1 MLNLLQNLGDILP
14 HAAKDYADKT
24 ALIFQE
30 KTFTFRQLDDLT
42 NRLAHSLRK
51 MGINPGDRVSIYSN
65 NSWQWIVSYYAI
77 AKLGGVI
84 NPINVMLKPEEVCYV
99 VQDCGAKAI
108 ILSPDKA
115 GPTREA
121 TYGVPGLEYIISYED
136 AGGSILSFHDVLN
149 NGSSEPMRSNAG
161 PEDISTIGYT
171 SGTTGHPKG
180 ASLSHRAVLVNS
192 CMTANMHMKT
202 SQDRVVTALPC
213 AHVYGNVVMH
223 GELALGGTL
232 ILLPRF
238 SELDALEAIQK
249 YKATM
254 FEGVPT
260 MYMYLL
266 SYPDLDKFDL
276 SSLTRCTV
284 GGQTMSV
291 DKMVEVEK
299 RFGCPLLEL
308 WGMTELAGLGTTH
321 PYYGKNKLGSIGVP
335 LPYTEAKIVDSE
347 DATKTLKAG
356 EIGELMFRGPI
367 VMEAYWGN
375 EEATREA
382 IEEDGWLHT
391 GDVCYMDEEG
401 YIFVVDRKKDMIITA
416 GYNIYPA
423 EIERV
428 VLKLEKVAMC
438 AVGKEP
444 DEIRGEL
451 AKAFVVLKPGETATE
466 EEILSLC
473 RDHLANYKVPRGVYF
488 VDDVPKTS
496 TGKIMR
502 RKLADLLKPAQHA
515 RLS

>member
-1 MLNLLQNLGDILP
+1 MLNQLQNLGDIP
-14 HAAKDYADKT
+14 PYAAERYGHKT
-24 ALIFQE
+24 ALIFQD
-30 KTFTFRQLDDLT
+30 KAFTFRDLENLT
-42 NRLAHSLRK
+42 NRLAQSLRK
-51 MGINPGDRVSIYSN
+51 LGINPGERVSIYSN
-65 NSWQWIVSYYAI
+65 NSWEWVVSYYAI

-84 NPINVMLKPEEVCYV
+84 NPINVMLKPEEVCFV

-108 ILSPDKA
+108 ILSADKA

-121 TYGVPGLEYIISYED
+121 TKGVPGLEHIISYEN
-136 AGGSILSFHDVLN
+136 AGEGILFFQDLLDKGSP
-149 NGSSEPMRSNAG
+149 EPMRSSAG
-161 PEDISTIGYT
+161 HGDISTIGYT

-180 ASLSHRAVLVNS
+180 ASLTHRAVLVNA

-238 SELDALEAIQK
+238 SELDALQAIQK
-249 YKATM
+249 YRATM

-266 SYPDLDKFDL
+266 SYPDLHKFDL

-335 LPYTEAKIVDSE
+335 LPYTEAKIVDAE
-347 DATKTLKAG
+347 DAAKTLKAG

-367 VMEAYWGN
+367 VMEEYWGN
-375 EEATREA
+375 EEATRET

-391 GDVCYMDEEG
+391 GDICYMDEDG

-423 EIERV
+423 ELERV
-428 VLKLEKVAMC
+428 ILKLEKVAIC

-444 DEIRGEL
+444 DELKGEL
-451 AKAFVVLKPGETATE
+451 AKAFVVLKPGERATE
-466 EEILSLC
+466 DEILSFC
-473 RDHLANYKVPRGVYF
+473 REHLANYKVPRGVYF

-502 RKLADLLKPAQHA
+502 RKLADLVKPA
-515 RLS
+515 

>member
-1 MLNLLQNLGDILP
+1 MLNQLQNLGDIP
-14 HAAKDYADKT
+14 PYAAERYGDKT
-24 ALIFQE
+24 ALIFQG
-30 KTFTFRQLDDLT
+30 KAFTFRDLDNLS
-42 NRLAHSLRK
+42 NRLAQSLRR

-65 NSWQWIVSYYAI
+65 NSWEWVVSYYAI
-77 AKLGGVI
+77 SKLGGVI
-84 NPINVMLKPEEVCYV
+84 NPINVMLKPEEVRYV

-108 ILSPDKA
+108 ILSADKA

-121 TYGVPGLEYIISYED
+121 TKDVPGLEHIISYED
-136 AGGSILSFHDVLN
+136 AGESILLFQDLLDK
-149 NGSSEPMRSNAG
+149 GSPEPMRSSAG
-161 PEDISTIGYT
+161 HGDISTIGYT

-180 ASLSHRAVLVNS
+180 AALTHRAVLVNA

-238 SELDALEAIQK
+238 TELDALEAIQK
-249 YKATM
+249 YRATM

-266 SYPDLDKFDL
+266 SYPDLHKFDL

-335 LPYTEAKIVDSE
+335 LPYTEAKIVDAD
-347 DATKTLKAG
+347 DATKTLKPG

-367 VMEAYWGN
+367 VMESYWGN
-375 EEATREA
+375 EQGTRET

-391 GDVCYMDEEG
+391 GDVCYMDEDG
-401 YIFVVDRKKDMIITA
+401 YVFVVDRKKDMIITA

-428 VLKLEKVAMC
+428 VLKLEKVAIC

-444 DEIRGEL
+444 DELKGEL
-451 AKAFVVLKPGETATE
+451 AKAFVVLKPGERATE
-466 EEILSLC
+466 DEILSFC
-473 RDHLANYKVPRGVYF
+473 REHLANYKVPRGVYF

-502 RKLADLLKPAQHA
+502 RKLAELVKPA
-515 RLS
+515 

>member
-1 MLNLLQNLGDILP
+1 MLNELRNLGDILP
-14 HAAKDYADKT
+14 HAAKRYGDKT

-30 KTFTFRQLDDLT
+30 KSFTFRDLDNLS
-42 NRLAHSLRK
+42 NRLAQSLRR
-51 MGINPGDRVSIYSN
+51 MGIIPGDRVSIYSN
-65 NSWQWIVSYYAI
+65 NSWEWVVSYYAI

-99 VQDCGAKAI
+99 VNDCGARAI

-115 GPTREA
+115 LPTREA
-121 TYGVPGLEYIISYED
+121 THGASGLEYIISYED
-136 AGGSILSFHDVLN
+136 AGDGILSFQDVLN
-149 NGSSEPMRSNAG
+149 KGSSEPMSSNAG
-161 PEDISTIGYT
+161 QEDVSTIGYT

-180 ASLSHRAVLVNS
+180 ATLTHRAVLVNAF
-192 CMTANMHMKT
+192 MTANMHMKT
-202 SQDRVVTALPC
+202 SLDRVVTALPC

-238 SELDALEAIQK
+238 SELEALDAIQK
-249 YKATM
+249 HQATM

-260 MYMYLL
+260 MYLYLL

-291 DKMVEVEK
+291 DKMAEVEK

-308 WGMTELAGLGTTH
+308 WGMTELAGLGSTH
-321 PYYGKNKLGSIGVP
+321 PFYGKNKLGSIGVP
-335 LPYTEAKIVDSE
+335 LPYTEAKIVDDS
-347 DATKTLKAG
+347 DATKTLPPR

-367 VMEAYWGN
+367 VMENYWGN
-375 EEATREA
+375 EDATRET
-382 IEEDGWLHT
+382 IEKDGWLHT
-391 GDVCYMDEEG
+391 GDICYMDEEG

-428 VLKLEKVAMC
+428 ILKLDKVAMC

-444 DEIRGEL
+444 DELKGEL
-451 AKAFVVLKPGETATE
+451 AKAFVVMKPGETASE
-466 EEILSLC
+466 DEILSFC
-473 RDHLANYKVPRGVYF
+473 REHLANYKVPRGVYF
-488 VDDVPKTS
+488 VDDLPKTS
-496 TGKIMR
+496 TGKVMR
-502 RKLADLLKPAQHA
+502 RKLADLLAPV
-515 RLS
+515 

>member
-1 MLNLLQNLGDILP
+1 MLNQLQNLGDIP
-14 HAAKDYADKT
+14 PYAAERYGDKT
-24 ALIFQE
+24 ALIFQD
-30 KTFTFRQLDDLT
+30 KAFTFRDLENLT
-42 NRLAHSLRK
+42 NRLAQSLRK
-51 MGINPGDRVSIYSN
+51 LGINPGERVSIYSN
-65 NSWQWIVSYYAI
+65 NSWEWVVSYYAI

-84 NPINVMLKPEEVCYV
+84 NPINVMLKPEEVCFV

-108 ILSPDKA
+108 ILSADKA

-121 TYGVPGLEYIISYED
+121 TKSVPGLEHIISYEN
-136 AGGSILSFHDVLN
+136 AGEGILFFQDLLDKGSP
-149 NGSSEPMRSNAG
+149 EPMRSSAG
-161 PEDISTIGYT
+161 HGDISTIGYT

-180 ASLSHRAVLVNS
+180 ASLTHRAVLVNA

-238 SELDALEAIQK
+238 SELDALQAIQK
-249 YKATM
+249 YRATM

-266 SYPDLDKFDL
+266 SYPDLHKFDL

-335 LPYTEAKIVDSE
+335 LPYTEAKIVDAE
-347 DATKTLKAG
+347 DAAKTLKAG

-367 VMEAYWGN
+367 VMEEYWGN
-375 EEATREA
+375 EEATRET

-391 GDVCYMDEEG
+391 GDVCYMDEDG

-423 EIERV
+423 ELERV
-428 VLKLEKVAMC
+428 ILKLDKVAIC

-444 DEIRGEL
+444 DELKGEL
-451 AKAFVVLKPGETATE
+451 AKAFVVLKPGARATE
-466 EEILSLC
+466 DEILSFC
-473 RDHLANYKVPRGVYF
+473 RQHLANYKVPRGVYF

-502 RKLADLLKPAQHA
+502 RKLADLVKPA
-515 RLS
+515 

>member
-1 MLNLLQNLGDILP
+1 MLNQLRNLGDILP
-14 HAAKDYADKT
+14 QAAAQYGDKT

-30 KTFTFRQLDDLT
+30 KTFTFRDLDTLS
-42 NRLAHSLRK
+42 NRLAHALRK
-51 MGINPGDRVSIYSN
+51 MGIHPGDRVSIYSN
-65 NSWQWIVSYYAI
+65 NSWEWVVSYYAV

-99 VQDCGAKAI
+99 VRDCGAKAI

-121 TYGVPGLEYIISYED
+121 TRDVTGLDYIISYED
-136 AGGSILSFHDVLN
+136 VGDGILSFQDVLN
-149 NGSSEPMRSNAG
+149 KGSAEPMSSSAG
-161 PEDISTIGYT
+161 PEDVSTIGYT

-180 ASLSHRAVLVNS
+180 AALTHRAVLVNAF
-192 CMTANMHMKT
+192 MTANMHMKT
-202 SQDRVVTALPC
+202 HQDRVVTALPC

-249 YKATM
+249 HRATM

-260 MYMYLL
+260 MYLYLL
-266 SYPDLDKFDL
+266 SHPDLDKFDL

-291 DKMVEVEK
+291 DKMAEVEK

-308 WGMTELAGLGTTH
+308 WGMTELAGLGSTH
-321 PYYGKNKLGSIGVP
+321 PYYGKNKLGSIGIP
-335 LPYTEAKIVDSE
+335 LPYTEAKIVDDS
-347 DATKTLKAG
+347 DASKTLKPL

-367 VMEAYWGN
+367 VMEGYWGN
-375 EEATREA
+375 EEATRDT

-428 VLKLEKVAMC
+428 ILKLDKVSMC

-444 DEIRGEL
+444 DELKGEL

-466 EEILSLC
+466 EEILSFC
-473 RDHLANYKVPRGVYF
+473 REHLANYKVPRGVYF
-488 VDDVPKTS
+488 VDDLPKTS

-502 RKLADLLKPAQHA
+502 RKLADLLTPE
-515 RLS
+515 

>member
-1 MLNLLQNLGDILP
+1 MLNQLQNLGDIP
-14 HAAKDYADKT
+14 PYAAERYGDKT
-24 ALIFQE
+24 ALIFQD
-30 KTFTFRQLDDLT
+30 KAFTFRDLENLT
-42 NRLAHSLRK
+42 NRLAQSLRK
-51 MGINPGDRVSIYSN
+51 LGINPGERVSIYSN
-65 NSWQWIVSYYAI
+65 NSWEWVVSYYAI

-84 NPINVMLKPEEVCYV
+84 NPINVMLKPEEVCFV

-108 ILSPDKA
+108 ILSADKA

-121 TYGVPGLEYIISYED
+121 TKGVPGLEHIISYENVGEGILFFQD
-136 AGGSILSFHDVLN
+136 LLDKGSP
-149 NGSSEPMRSNAG
+149 EPMRSSAG
-161 PEDISTIGYT
+161 HGDISTIGYT

-180 ASLSHRAVLVNS
+180 ASLTHRAVLVNA

-238 SELDALEAIQK
+238 SELDALQAIQK
-249 YKATM
+249 YRATM

-266 SYPDLDKFDL
+266 SYPDLHKFDL

-308 WGMTELAGLGTTH
+308 WGMTELAGLGSTH

-335 LPYTEAKIVDSE
+335 LPYTEAKIVDAE
-347 DATKTLKAG
+347 DAAKTLKAG

-367 VMEAYWGN
+367 VMEEYWGN
-375 EEATREA
+375 EEATRDT

-391 GDVCYMDEEG
+391 GDVCYMDEDG

-423 EIERV
+423 ELERV
-428 VLKLEKVAMC
+428 ILKLDKVAIC

-444 DEIRGEL
+444 DELKGEL
-451 AKAFVVLKPGETATE
+451 AKAFVVLKPGARATE
-466 EEILSLC
+466 DEILSFC
-473 RDHLANYKVPRGVYF
+473 RQHLANYKVPRGVYF

-502 RKLADLLKPAQHA
+502 RKLADLVKPA
-515 RLS
+515 

>member
-1 MLNLLQNLGDILP
+1 MLNQLRNLGDILP
-14 HAAKDYADKT
+14 HAATRYGDKT
-24 ALIFQE
+24 ALIFQD
-30 KTFTFRQLDDLT
+30 KTFTFRDLDNLS

-51 MGINPGDRVSIYSN
+51 MGIDPGDRVSIYSN
-65 NSWQWIVSYYAI
+65 NSWEWIVSYYAI

-84 NPINVMLKPEEVCYV
+84 NPINVMLKPEEVCFV
-99 VQDCGAKAI
+99 VEDCGAKAI

-121 TYGVPGLEYIISYED
+121 TYGATGLEYIISYED
-136 AGGSILSFHDVLN
+136 VGGSILSFQDVLN
-149 NGSSEPMRSNAG
+149 NGSTEPMSSNAG
-161 PEDISTIGYT
+161 PGDISTIGYT

-180 ASLSHRAVLVNS
+180 ATLSHRAVLVNAF
-192 CMTANMHMKT
+192 MTANMHMKT

-238 SELDALEAIQK
+238 NELDALGAIQK
-249 YKATM
+249 YQATM

-260 MYMYLL
+260 MYLYLL

-291 DKMVEVEK
+291 DKMAEVEK

-321 PYYGKNKLGSIGVP
+321 PFYGKNKLGSIGVP
-335 LPYTEAKIVDSE
+335 LPYTEAKIVDDS
-347 DATKTLKAG
+347 DATKTLQPR

-367 VMEAYWGN
+367 VMESYWGN
-375 EEATREA
+375 EDGTRDT
-382 IEEDGWLHT
+382 IEPDGWLHT

-428 VLKLEKVAMC
+428 VLKLDKVAMC

-444 DEIRGEL
+444 DELKGEL

-466 EEILSLC
+466 EEILSFC
-473 RDHLANYKVPRGVYF
+473 REHLANYKVPRGVYF
-488 VDDVPKTS
+488 VDDLPKTS
-496 TGKIMR
+496 TGKVMR
-502 RKLADLLKPAQHA
+502 RKLADLLTPE
-515 RLS
+515 